1 MSKIYILKRNLY
13 DKPDW
18 FKMWIYESGH
28 WKNIS
33 FASLFFSPRLRT
45 LLIYT
50 FQIFVGYQ

>member
-1 MSKIYILKRNLY
+1 MSKIYSLKHNLY

-18 FKMWIYESGH
+18 FKMWIYESGY

-33 FASLFFSPRLRT
+33 FASLFFSSRLRT